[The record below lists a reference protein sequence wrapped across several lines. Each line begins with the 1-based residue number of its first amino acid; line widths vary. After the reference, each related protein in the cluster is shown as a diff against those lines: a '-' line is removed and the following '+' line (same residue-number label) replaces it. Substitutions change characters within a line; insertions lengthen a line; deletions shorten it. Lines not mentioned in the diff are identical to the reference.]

1 MRASA
6 CARAA
11 LACLAAIAIALVT
24 TSASAKVVP
33 PPLTDGHVVD
43 TAGVLSPEDIAALNR
58 QMEAV
63 RLRSGYVIDAFVVG
77 SLGGE
82 EVADVAFDTFRAW
95 QPGQKD
101 KDNGVLLVIA
111 PNDRK
116 DFLETGKGVQ
126 GALTDLQTD
135 DIRRKFIEPRLKV
148 GDVRGG
154 IAAGT
159 AAIARVLMG
168 DDPGTPQAPVA
179 RGQNGSSPGRVL
191 FFIILLVIVII
202 VMSRGRGG
210 PGGFW
215 WFGGGGGG
223 GWGDGGGGGG
233 WGGGDGGG
241 GFGGGG
247 GSSDG
252 GGSGGSY

>member
-1 MRASA
+1 MRTRRPRVP
-6 CARAA
+6 CRDRVRARH
-11 LACLAAIAIALVT
+11 
-24 TSASAKVVP
+24 
-33 PPLTDGHVVD
+33 DGRLGD

-63 RLRSGYVIDAFVVG
+63 RLQSGYVIDAFVVG

-82 EVADVAFDTFRAW
+82 EVADVAFDTFHAW

-101 KDNGVLLVIA
+101 KNNGVLLVIA

-126 GALTDLQTD
+126 GGLTDLQTD
-135 DIRRKFIEPRLKV
+135 DIRRQFIEPRLKA

-159 AAIARVLMG
+159 TAIARVLMG

-179 RGQNGSSPGRVL
+179 HGQSGDSPGHVV

-223 GWGDGGGGGG
+223 GGG
-233 WGGGDGGG
+233 WGGGG
-241 GFGGGG
+241 GGGG